1 MSSLTPIISGIVG
14 AGAVA
19 VFSWLITRHGANA
32 TFSGSRHVLSYGFVA
47 RAFVVVLVLLLPGLI
62 LYLYV
67 RGLAKMDVV
76 LVILAF
82 TALSAGYLIPEFFRT
97 RIEFDDSTVYTF
109 SPWRKPRA
117 IPWSAFL
124 SAMPSA
130 TMYWTTF
137 ETNGFGA
144 VRVHD
149 WLEGAAEFK
158 ECFERSRS
166 GPNNALGR
174 EHGQ

>member
-1 MSSLTPIISGIVG
+1 MTSLTPIISGLVG
-14 AGAVA
+14 GAAVA
-19 VFSWLITRHGANA
+19 VFSWLITRRGANA

-47 RAFVVVLVLLLPGLI
+47 RAFVVVLVLLLPVLI
-62 LYLYV
+62 LYLYF

-76 LVILAF
+76 LFILAF
-82 TALSAGYLIPEFFRT
+82 NGLSAGYLIPEFFRT

-109 SPWRKPRA
+109 SPWRKARA

-124 SAMPSA
+124 SAKPSA

-137 ETNGFGA
+137 QTKGFGA

-149 WLEGAAEFK
+149 WLQGATEFK

-166 GPNNALGR
+166 GANN
-174 EHGQ
+174 